1 MAVIQTIR
9 TDKRMRPL
17 VAGAALAVTVLV
29 LASSV
34 AIVRWLPA
42 FDAAGASTQPA
53 APAPARAPTV
63 LASTAASASVR

>member
-1 MAVIQTIR
+1 MAVIPTIR
-9 TDKRMRPL
+9 TDKRMQPL

-42 FDAAGASTQPA
+42 FDAPSAATSSVPDKSSQSS
-53 APAPARAPTV
+53 APAVRAE
-63 LASTAASASVR
+63 RR

>member
-1 MAVIQTIR
+1 MAVIPTIR
-9 TDKRMRPL
+9 TDKRMQPL

-42 FDAAGASTQPA
+42 FDAPSAATASVSSQATPASTPA
-53 APAPARAPTV
+53 ARTE
-63 LASTAASASVR
+63 RR

>member
-1 MAVIQTIR
+1 MAVIQAIR
-9 TDKRMRPL
+9 TDKRMQPL

-42 FDAAGASTQPA
+42 FDAPSASTSSVPDKSRNRSS
-53 APAPARAPTV
+53 APAVRAE
-63 LASTAASASVR
+63 RR